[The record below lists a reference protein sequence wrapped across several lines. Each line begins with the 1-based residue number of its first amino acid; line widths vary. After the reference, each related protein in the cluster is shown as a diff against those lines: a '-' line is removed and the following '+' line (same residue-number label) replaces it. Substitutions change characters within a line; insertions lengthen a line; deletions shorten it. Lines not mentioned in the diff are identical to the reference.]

1 MQQSVEMED
10 LGTRVLNQYKEDYLN
25 QFKKLGCKFIVLKME
40 DLMNSIVDWEQWDQ
54 LQNLLLNYNNYRQSL
69 GKGINKYYVINRDEC
84 PNIKTGDDFVNL
96 LHKINDN
103 YEKIS
108 RTYLG

>member
-1 MQQSVEMED
+1 MSTLEEC
-10 LGTRVLNQYKEDYLN
+10 KEDYLN
-25 QFKKLGCKFIVLKME
+25 YYKEQGCKFIVLKME
-40 DLMNSIVDWEQWDQ
+40 DLMKSITDWTQWGQ
-54 LQNLLLNYNNYRQSL
+54 LQDILINFNNFRQSI

-84 PNIKTGDDFVNL
+84 PNIKSGDDFVNL

-103 YEKIS
+103 YEEIS

>member
-1 MQQSVEMED
+1 MSTLEECKED
-10 LGTRVLNQYKEDYLN
+10 HLRYYKE
-25 QFKKLGCKFIVLKME
+25 QGCKFIVLKME
-40 DLMNSIVDWEQWDQ
+40 DLMKSISNWTQWGQ
-54 LQNLLLNYNNYRQSL
+54 LQDILINFNNFRQSI

-84 PNIKTGDDFVNL
+84 PNIKSGDDFVNL

-103 YEKIS
+103 YEEIS

>member
-1 MQQSVEMED
+1 MSTLEEC
-10 LGTRVLNQYKEDYLN
+10 KEDYLRYYKE
-25 QFKKLGCKFIVLKME
+25 QGCKFIVLKME
-40 DLMNSIVDWEQWDQ
+40 DLMKSINNWSQWGQ
-54 LQNLLLNYNNYRQSL
+54 LQDILINFNNYRQSV

-84 PNIKTGDDFVNL
+84 PNIKSGDDFVNL

-103 YEKIS
+103 YEEIS

>member
-1 MQQSVEMED
+1 MSTLEE
-10 LGTRVLNQYKEDYLN
+10 YKEDYLKF
-25 QFKKLGCKFIVLKME
+25 FKEQGCKFIVLKME
-40 DLMNSIVDWEQWDQ
+40 DLMKSINDWKQWDQ
-54 LQNLLLNYNNYRQSL
+54 LQNILLNYNNFRQSV

-84 PNIKTGDDFVNL
+84 QNIQSGDDFVNL

-103 YEKIS
+103 YEEIS

>member
-1 MQQSVEMED
+1 MSTLEEC
-10 LGTRVLNQYKEDYLN
+10 KEDYLN
-25 QFKKLGCKFIVLKME
+25 YYKEQGCKFIVLKME
-40 DLMNSIVDWEQWDQ
+40 DLMKSITNWTQWGQ
-54 LQNLLLNYNNYRQSL
+54 LQDILINFNNYRQSI

-84 PNIKTGDDFVNL
+84 PNIKSGDDFVNL

-103 YEKIS
+103 YEEIS

>member
-1 MQQSVEMED
+1 MSTLEEC
-10 LGTRVLNQYKEDYLN
+10 KEDYLRYYKE
-25 QFKKLGCKFIVLKME
+25 QGCKFIVLKME
-40 DLMNSIVDWEQWDQ
+40 DLMKSINNWTQWGQ
-54 LQNLLLNYNNYRQSL
+54 LQDILVNFNNYRQSV

-84 PNIKTGDDFVNL
+84 PNIKSGDDFVNL

-103 YEKIS
+103 YEEIS

>member
-1 MQQSVEMED
+1 MNSFEEYRED
-10 LGTRVLNQYKEDYLN
+10 FLRYYKD
-25 QFKKLGCKFIVLKME
+25 QGFKFIVLKIE
-40 DLMNSIVDWEQWDQ
+40 DLLKSINDCTQWNQ
-54 LQNLLLNYNNYRQSL
+54 LQNILLNYNNFRQSI

-84 PNIKTGDDFVNL
+84 PNIKSGDDFVNL

-103 YEKIS
+103 YEEIS

>member
-1 MQQSVEMED
+1 MSTLEEC
-10 LGTRVLNQYKEDYLN
+10 KEDYLN
-25 QFKKLGCKFIVLKME
+25 YYKEQGCKFIVLKME
-40 DLMNSIVDWEQWDQ
+40 DLMKSISNWTQWGQ
-54 LQNLLLNYNNYRQSL
+54 LQDILVNFNNYRQSI

-84 PNIKTGDDFVNL
+84 PNIKSGDDFVNL

-103 YEKIS
+103 YEEIS

>member
-1 MQQSVEMED
+1 MSTLEQCKED
-10 LGTRVLNQYKEDYLN
+10 NLNYYKE
-25 QFKKLGCKFIVLKME
+25 QGCKFIVLKME
-40 DLMNSIVDWEQWDQ
+40 DLMKSITNWTQWGQ
-54 LQNLLLNYNNYRQSL
+54 LQDILINFNNYRQSI

-84 PNIKTGDDFVNL
+84 PNIKSGDDFVNL

-103 YEKIS
+103 YEEIS

>member
-1 MQQSVEMED
+1 MNTLAEC
-10 LGTRVLNQYKEDYLN
+10 KEDYLKCYKE
-25 QFKKLGCKFIVLKME
+25 QGCKFIVLKME
-40 DLMNSIVDWEQWDQ
+40 DLMKSINDWPQWVQ
-54 LQNLLLNYNNYRQSL
+54 LQSILVNYNNFRQSI

-84 PNIKTGDDFVNL
+84 PNIKSGDDFVNL

-103 YEKIS
+103 YEEIS

>member
-1 MQQSVEMED
+1 MNTLAE
-10 LGTRVLNQYKEDYLN
+10 YKEDYLN
-25 QFKKLGCKFIVLKME
+25 YYKEQGCKFIVLKME
-40 DLMNSIVDWEQWDQ
+40 DLMKSISDWSQWFQ
-54 LQNLLLNYNNYRQSL
+54 LQKILVNYNNFRESI

-84 PNIKTGDDFVNL
+84 PNIKSGDDFVNL

-103 YEKIS
+103 YEEIS

>member
-1 MQQSVEMED
+1 MSTLEEC
-10 LGTRVLNQYKEDYLN
+10 KEDYLN
-25 QFKKLGCKFIVLKME
+25 YYKEQGCKFIVLKME
-40 DLMNSIVDWEQWDQ
+40 DLMKSITDWTQWGQ
-54 LQNLLLNYNNYRQSL
+54 LQNILVNFNNYRQSV

-84 PNIKTGDDFVNL
+84 PNIKSGDDFVNL

-103 YEKIS
+103 YEEIS

>member
-1 MQQSVEMED
+1 MSTLEEC
-10 LGTRVLNQYKEDYLN
+10 KEDYLRYYKE
-25 QFKKLGCKFIVLKME
+25 QGCKFIVLKME
-40 DLMNSIVDWEQWDQ
+40 DLMKSINDWDQWDQ
-54 LQNLLLNYNNYRQSL
+54 LQNVLINFNNFRQSI

-84 PNIKTGDDFVNL
+84 PNIKSGDDFVNL

-103 YEKIS
+103 YEEIS

>member
-1 MQQSVEMED
+1 MSTLEEC
-10 LGTRVLNQYKEDYLN
+10 KEDYLRYYKE
-25 QFKKLGCKFIVLKME
+25 QGCKFIVLKME
-40 DLMNSIVDWEQWDQ
+40 DLMKSISNWTQWGQ
-54 LQNLLLNYNNYRQSL
+54 LQDILINFNNFRQSI

-84 PNIKTGDDFVNL
+84 PNIKSGDDFVNL

-103 YEKIS
+103 YEEIS

>member
-1 MQQSVEMED
+1 MSTLEEC
-10 LGTRVLNQYKEDYLN
+10 KKDYLN
-25 QFKKLGCKFIVLKME
+25 YYKEQGCKFIVLKME
-40 DLMNSIVDWEQWDQ
+40 DLMKSITNWTQWGQ
-54 LQNLLLNYNNYRQSL
+54 LQDILINFNNYRQSI

-84 PNIKTGDDFVNL
+84 PNIKSGDDFVNL

-103 YEKIS
+103 YEEIS

>member
-1 MQQSVEMED
+1 MSTLEEC
-10 LGTRVLNQYKEDYLN
+10 KEDYLN
-25 QFKKLGCKFIVLKME
+25 YYKEQGCKFIVLKME
-40 DLMNSIVDWEQWDQ
+40 DLMKSINNWTQWGQ
-54 LQNLLLNYNNYRQSL
+54 LQDILVNFNNYRQSV

-84 PNIKTGDDFVNL
+84 PNIKSGDDFVNL

-103 YEKIS
+103 YEEIS

>member
-1 MQQSVEMED
+1 MSTLEE
-10 LGTRVLNQYKEDYLN
+10 YKEDYLKYYKE
-25 QFKKLGCKFIVLKME
+25 QGCKFIVLKME
-40 DLMNSIVDWEQWDQ
+40 DLMKSINDWSQWDQ
-54 LQNLLLNYNNYRQSL
+54 LQNILLNYNNFRQSI

-84 PNIKTGDDFVNL
+84 PNIKSGDDFVNL

-103 YEKIS
+103 YEEIS

>member
-1 MQQSVEMED
+1 MNTLAEC
-10 LGTRVLNQYKEDYLN
+10 KEDYLKCYKE
-25 QFKKLGCKFIVLKME
+25 QGCKFIVLKME
-40 DLMNSIVDWEQWDQ
+40 DLMKSINDWPQWVQ
-54 LQNLLLNYNNYRQSL
+54 LQSILINYNNFRQSI

-84 PNIKTGDDFVNL
+84 PNIKSGDDFVNL

-103 YEKIS
+103 YEEIS

>member
-1 MQQSVEMED
+1 MSTLEEC
-10 LGTRVLNQYKEDYLN
+10 KEDYLN
-25 QFKKLGCKFIVLKME
+25 YYKEQGCKFIVLKME
-40 DLMNSIVDWEQWDQ
+40 DLMKSITNWTQWGQ
-54 LQNLLLNYNNYRQSL
+54 LQDILVNFNNYRQSV

-84 PNIKTGDDFVNL
+84 PNIKSGDDFVNL

-103 YEKIS
+103 YEEIS

>member
-1 MQQSVEMED
+1 MSTLEE
-10 LGTRVLNQYKEDYLN
+10 YKEDYLKF
-25 QFKKLGCKFIVLKME
+25 FKEQGCKFIVLKME
-40 DLMNSIVDWEQWDQ
+40 DLMKSINSWGQWDQ
-54 LQNLLLNYNNYRQSL
+54 LQNILLNYNNFRQSL

-84 PNIKTGDDFVNL
+84 PNIQSGDDFVNL

-103 YEKIS
+103 YEEIS

>member
-1 MQQSVEMED
+1 MSTLEEC
-10 LGTRVLNQYKEDYLN
+10 KEDYLRYYKE
-25 QFKKLGCKFIVLKME
+25 QGCKFIVLKME
-40 DLMNSIVDWEQWDQ
+40 DLMKSINDWAQWVQ
-54 LQNLLLNYNNYRQSL
+54 LQNILINYNNFRDSI

-84 PNIKTGDDFVNL
+84 PNIKSGDDFVNL

-103 YEKIS
+103 YEEIS

>member
-1 MQQSVEMED
+1 MSTLEE
-10 LGTRVLNQYKEDYLN
+10 YKEDYLKYYKE
-25 QFKKLGCKFIVLKME
+25 QGCKFIVLKME
-40 DLMNSIVDWEQWDQ
+40 DLMKSINDWSQWDQ
-54 LQNLLLNYNNYRQSL
+54 LQNTLVNYNNFRQSI

-84 PNIKTGDDFVNL
+84 PNIKSGDDFVNL

-103 YEKIS
+103 YEEIS

>member
-1 MQQSVEMED
+1 MNTLAEC
-10 LGTRVLNQYKEDYLN
+10 KEDYLKYYKE
-25 QFKKLGCKFIVLKME
+25 QGCKFIVLKME
-40 DLMNSIVDWEQWDQ
+40 DLMKSINDWTQWVQ
-54 LQNLLLNYNNYRQSL
+54 LQNILINYNNFRQSI

-84 PNIKTGDDFVNL
+84 PNIKSGDDFVTL

-103 YEKIS
+103 YEEIS

>member
-1 MQQSVEMED
+1 MSTLEEC
-10 LGTRVLNQYKEDYLN
+10 KEDYLN
-25 QFKKLGCKFIVLKME
+25 YYKEQGCKFIVLKME
-40 DLMNSIVDWEQWDQ
+40 DLMKSINNWTQWGQ
-54 LQNLLLNYNNYRQSL
+54 LQDILVNFNNYRQSI

-84 PNIKTGDDFVNL
+84 PNIKSGDDFVNL

-103 YEKIS
+103 YEEIS

>member
-1 MQQSVEMED
+1 MSTLEEC
-10 LGTRVLNQYKEDYLN
+10 KEDYLN
-25 QFKKLGCKFIVLKME
+25 YYKEQGCKFIVLKME
-40 DLMNSIVDWEQWDQ
+40 DLMKSINDWSQWDQ
-54 LQNLLLNYNNYRQSL
+54 LQNVLINFNNFRQSI

-84 PNIKTGDDFVNL
+84 PNIKNGDDFVNL

-103 YEKIS
+103 YEEIS

>member
-1 MQQSVEMED
+1 MSTLEEC
-10 LGTRVLNQYKEDYLN
+10 KEDYLN
-25 QFKKLGCKFIVLKME
+25 YYKEQGCKFIVLKME
-40 DLMNSIVDWEQWDQ
+40 DLMKSITNWTQWGQ
-54 LQNLLLNYNNYRQSL
+54 LQDILVNFNNYRQSI

-84 PNIKTGDDFVNL
+84 PNIKSGDDFVNL

-103 YEKIS
+103 YEEIS